1 MYFGGVCVTGLE
13 EQLFDKGDPR
23 RGDSAWTKVK

>member
-13 EQLFDKGDPR
+13 GQLFAKGDPR
-23 RGDSAWTKVK
+23 RGDSAWTNDK